1 MKIVSMPLV
10 QKESRGISDYTL
22 YHIILPD
29 KIKTEI
35 VF

>member
-1 MKIVSMPLV
+1 MKIVSMLLV
-10 QKESRGISDYTL
+10 QKESGGISDYTL
-22 YHIILPD
+22 NRIILPD